1 MTAYQRM
8 YYYLDHAIGEALR
21 EMEQQ
26 NFGTA
31 RETLR
36 QAQELADKMR
46 RKEEGTTDV
55 HEHIRNP
62 YDFIERKIPYRCP

>member
-8 YYYLDHAIGEALR
+8 YYYLDYAISEALR

-55 HEHIRNP
+55 HEYIRNP
-62 YDFIERKIPYRCP
+62 YDFIERKIP

>member
-31 RETLR
+31 KETLR
-36 QAQELADKMR
+36 QAREVTDKMR
-46 RKEEGTTDV
+46 CKEEGTTDV
-55 HEHIRNP
+55 HEYIRNP
-62 YDFIERKIPYRCP
+62 YDFIERKIP

>member
-8 YYYLDHAIGEALR
+8 YYYLDHAISEALR

-36 QAQELADKMR
+36 KAQELADKMR
-46 RKEEGTTDV
+46 RKEEGTADV
-55 HEHIRNP
+55 HEYIRNP
-62 YDFIERKIPYRCP
+62 YDFIERKIP

>member
-8 YYYLDHAIGEALR
+8 YYYLDHAISEALR

-46 RKEEGTTDV
+46 RKEEGTPDV
-55 HEHIRNP
+55 HEYIRNP
-62 YDFIERKIPYRCP
+62 YDFIERKIP

>member
-8 YYYLDHAIGEALR
+8 HYYLDHAISEALR

-55 HEHIRNP
+55 HEYIRNP
-62 YDFIERKIPYRCP
+62 YDFIERKIP

>member
-1 MTAYQRM
+1 MTAYKRM
-8 YYYLDHAIGEALR
+8 YYYLDHAISEALR

-31 RETLR
+31 RETVR

-55 HEHIRNP
+55 HEYIRNP
-62 YDFIERKIPYRCP
+62 YDFIERKIP